1 MDAGYYRPA
10 TIGDFVWDDKNANG
24 VQDAGEPGIP
34 GLTVTLSGTAG
45 RRYAGEFDDSNGSEQ
60 RNTALRD

>member
-45 RRYAGEFDDSNGSEQ
+45 DGTPVNLTTVTGRTA
-60 RNTALRD
+60 NTALRD